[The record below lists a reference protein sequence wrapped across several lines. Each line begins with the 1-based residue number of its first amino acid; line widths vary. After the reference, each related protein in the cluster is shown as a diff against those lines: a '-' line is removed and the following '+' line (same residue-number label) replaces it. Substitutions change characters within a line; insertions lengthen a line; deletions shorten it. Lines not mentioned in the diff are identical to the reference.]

1 MVNRLVM
8 RGILKAP
15 QKQFFAFI
23 ADNTPPRSLCA
34 ENYPPFF
41 FAAPGPRSRSNK
53 WVFLLL
59 YGLSCCLSVRA
70 QESLAIKGLE
80 KPVEILTDQWGV
92 PHIYAQTENDLFFAQ
107 GFYAARDRLFQFE
120 LWRRQATGTVAEI
133 LGPRELKRDIGARL
147 FRFRGDMEKEL
158 QHYHPRG
165 AAIIHAFVNGVNA
178 WIAQTE
184 KNPALLPQ
192 EFRLLGIRP
201 GKWTPEI
208 VVSRHQGLLGNI
220 GEELSTARAVAL
232 LGPEKVKA
240 LNWFHPHIPDLT
252 LDTLVSKALLSNDLL
267 ERYNAF
273 RRPLQFRPEDLIAE
287 ARNTS
292 PGLFDQRAADAL
304 AQWESDQRLGS
315 EIIGSNNWIVS
326 GNLTQ
331 SGFPIM
337 ANDPHRALS
346 APSLRYMAHL
356 VAPGWNVIGG
366 GEPVIPGISIGHNE
380 YGAWGLTI
388 FATDAEDLYFYETHP
403 DNPNLYRYN
412 GRWEAMTVI
421 ADTIAVKGQAP
432 HITYHKFT
440 RHGPV
445 LFEDTAMHRACALRC
460 GWLEPGGAPY
470 LASLRM
476 NQARNWDEFRTA
488 CNYSHIPGENMIWA
502 DREGNIGWQAV
513 GIAPIRRNWSGM
525 VPVPGDGRFEW
536 DGFFPIMQRPNILN
550 PSQGFLATANENVTP
565 PGYPHKEAIGFE
577 WSDPFRGDRAAE
589 YLASGRKFTPLD
601 MARLQTDYL
610 SIPARQLVPML
621 AFLKAQDP
629 LTEQAR
635 QSLLSWDFR
644 LDQASVPAAIYN
656 AWESQLRRS
665 VAAVIVPQEARAY
678 LNIQLHQVIESL
690 VFPDGRFGADA
701 LKSRDTLLI
710 NALQESVK
718 SLATKLGKEIA
729 QWRYGQEKYKHV
741 LIRHP
746 LGGALSEDLRKK
758 FEVGP
763 FPRGGNS
770 NTVNNTGSGDN
781 QTSGATFRIICDLV
795 EWDRCLAINSPG
807 QSGNPD
813 HPHYKNLF
821 ELWARDGYFPLFF
834 SRDKIRSV
842 LFSTISLTPEK

>member
-1 MVNRLVM
+1 MVNRLAA
-8 RGILKAP
+8 REAIKG
-15 QKQFFAFI
+15 QKRRSFAHTTPAKSLRVDKKPLFFASSLI
-23 ADNTPPRSLCA
+23 PR
-34 ENYPPFF
+34 
-41 FAAPGPRSRSNK
+41 NK
-53 WVFLLL
+53 SGKWALLVLL
-59 YGLSCCLSVRA
+59 YGLSCGFAVRA
-70 QESLAIKGLE
+70 QESLALRDLE

-92 PHIYAQTENDLFFAQ
+92 PHIYAQSENDLFFAQ

-120 LWRRQATGTVAEI
+120 LWRRQATGTVSEI

-165 AAIIHAFVNGVNA
+165 VSIIQAFVNGVNA
-178 WIAQTE
+178 WIALTE

-201 GKWTPEI
+201 GRWTPEI

-220 GEELSTARAVAL
+220 GEELSTARTVAL
-232 LGPEKVKA
+232 LGADAVKA

-252 LDTLVSKALLSNDLL
+252 LDPLISKELLAKDLL
-267 ERYNAF
+267 ELYNAF

-287 ARNTS
+287 ARTTS
-292 PGLFDQRAADAL
+292 PDLFARQAADAL
-304 AQWESDQRLGS
+304 AQWESDQRLGR
-315 EIIGSNNWIVS
+315 EIIGSNNWIVN
-326 GNLTQ
+326 GTLTQ
-331 SGFPIM
+331 SGYPMM

-388 FATDAEDLYFYETHP
+388 FATDAEDLYVYETHP
-403 DNPNLYRYN
+403 DNPDLYWYN
-412 GRWEAMTVI
+412 NRWETMTVI
-421 ADTIAVKGQAP
+421 ADTIPVKGQTP
-432 HITYHKFT
+432 HIQLHKYT

-445 LFEDTAMHRACALRC
+445 LFTDTTARQACAMRC

-476 NQARNWDEFRTA
+476 NQARSWDEFRAA
-488 CNYSHIPGENMIWA
+488 CHYSHIPGENMIWA

-513 GIAPIRRNWSGM
+513 GIAPVRRNWSGM

-536 DGFFPIMQRPNILN
+536 DGFFPIMQRPSMLN
-550 PSQGFLATANENVTP
+550 PPQGFLATANENVTP
-565 PGYPHKEAIGFE
+565 VGYPYKEAIGFE

-610 SIPARQLVPML
+610 SIPARQLVPLL
-621 AFLKAQDP
+621 AFLRSQDP
-629 LTEQAR
+629 LVEQAR
-635 QSLLSWDFR
+635 QLLLGWDFR
-644 LDQASVPAAIYN
+644 MDQASVPAAIYN
-656 AWESQLRRS
+656 AWEGQLRRS
-665 VAAVIVPQEARAY
+665 VAAVTVPQEARAY
-678 LNIQLHQVIESL
+678 INLQLRQVIEFL
-690 VFPDGRFGADA
+690 VFPDGRFGTDA
-701 LKSRDTLLI
+701 IKGRDSILI
-710 NALQESVK
+710 NTLQESVK
-718 SLATKLGKEIA
+718 SLTTKLGNDIS

-746 LGGALSEDLRKK
+746 LGNALSEALKKK

-763 FPRGGNS
+763 LPRGGNS

-781 QTSGATFRIICDLV
+781 QTSGATFRIICDLSD
-795 EWDRCLAINSPG
+795 WDRTLSTNSPG

-821 ELWARDGYFPLFF
+821 ELWAKDGYFPLFY
-834 SRDKIRSV
+834 SEEKIRSV
-842 LFSTISLTPEK
+842 LYSRLDLQPAK

>member
-1 MVNRLVM
+1 M
-8 RGILKAP
+8 RHTC
-15 QKQFFAFI
+15 
-23 ADNTPPRSLCA
+23 N
-34 ENYPPFF
+34 
-41 FAAPGPRSRSNK
+41 
-53 WVFLLL
+53 LLL
-59 YGLSCCLSVRA
+59 FIWLACSIPLPA
-70 QESLAIKGLE
+70 QETLTLPGLTGS
-80 KPVEILTDQWGV
+80 VEILTDQWGV
-92 PHIYAQTENDLFFAQ
+92 PHIYAQNEADLFFAQ
-107 GFYAARDRLFQFE
+107 GYYAARDRTFQFE

-147 FRFRGDMEKEL
+147 FRFRGDMETEL
-158 QHYHPRG
+158 RHYHPRG
-165 AAIIHAFVNGVNA
+165 KSIITAFVNGVNA
-178 WIAQTE
+178 WIARTE
-184 KNPALLPQ
+184 KDPSLLSP
-192 EFRLLGIRP
+192 EFRLLGIKP
-201 GKWTPEI
+201 GRWTPEI

-232 LGPEKVKA
+232 LGPEQVKA
-240 LNWFHPHIPDLT
+240 LNWFHPHTPDLT
-252 LDTLVSKALLSNDLL
+252 LDPLITQELLSRDLL
-267 ERYNAF
+267 EYYNAF
-273 RRPLQFRPEDLIAE
+273 RRPLPFRPEDLIADARTSSPRLSSALE
-287 ARNTS
+287 AE
-292 PGLFDQRAADAL
+292 AL
-304 AQWESDQRLGS
+304 AQWEQDQKLGR

-331 SGFPIM
+331 SGYPIM

-388 FATDAEDLYFYETHP
+388 FATDAEDLYVYETHP
-403 DNPNLYRYN
+403 DNPNLYKYQ

-445 LFEDTAMHRACALRC
+445 LFEDAAMHRACALRC

-476 NQARNWDEFRTA
+476 NQAKNWNEFKAA

-513 GIAPIRRNWSGM
+513 GITPVRRNWSGL

-536 DGFFPIMQRPNILN
+536 DGFFPIVQRPSVLN
-550 PSQGFLATANENVTP
+550 PPQGFWATANENVTP
-565 PGYPHKEAIGFE
+565 FGYPYKEAIGFD

-589 YLASGRKFTPLD
+589 YLSSGRKFTPLD

-621 AFLKAQDP
+621 SHLKSPDP

-635 QSLLSWDFR
+635 QLLLDWDFR
-644 LDQASVPAAIYN
+644 MDQGSVPAGIYN
-656 AWESQLRRS
+656 AWEGQLRRS
-665 VAAVIVPQEARAY
+665 TAALLVPREARDFIN
-678 LNIQLHQVIESL
+678 LQLKTVIDFL
-690 VFPDGRFGADA
+690 TFPDGRWGKDA
-701 LKSRDTLLI
+701 IKARDSVLVST
-710 NALQESVK
+710 LQESVK
-718 SLATKLGKEIA
+718 SLSAKLGKEMA

-746 LGGALSEDLRKK
+746 LGNALSDELKKK
-758 FEVGP
+758 FEPGP
-763 FPRGGNS
+763 LPRGGYS

-834 SRDKIRSV
+834 SKEKIRAV
-842 LFSTISLTPEK
+842 LFSTITLTPEK